1 MSQLNVDTIRSRP
14 GGPPTLDQGAVV
26 TGIVTATSF
35 VGTAVTTDS
44 QGIRAAGIVTATSFV
59 GDMVGTAVTTDSQGI
74 RAAGIVTAT
83 SFTGDG
89 GNLTGLN
96 IPPGTDW
103 VEVSLF

>member
-35 VGTAVTTDS
+35 AGDLTGNVVGNV
-44 QGIRAAGIVTATSFV
+44 
-59 GDMVGTAVTTDSQGI
+59 VGTAVTTDSQGI

>member
-14 GGPPTLDQGAVV
+14 GGPPTLDQCAVV

-35 VGTAVTTDS
+35 TGDFTGDLTGNVVGNV
-44 QGIRAAGIVTATSFV
+44 
-59 GDMVGTAVTTDSQGI
+59 VGTAVTTDSQGI

>member
-44 QGIRAAGIVTATSFV
+44 QGIRAAGIVTATSF
-59 GDMVGTAVTTDSQGI
+59 
-74 RAAGIVTAT
+74 
-83 SFTGDG
+83 TGDG

>member
-35 VGTAVTTDS
+35 T
-44 QGIRAAGIVTATSFV
+44 
-59 GDMVGTAVTTDSQGI
+59 GDLTGNVVGTAVTTDSQGI

-96 IPPGTDW
+96 IPASSDW
-103 VEVSLF
+103 RDSSLF

>member
-35 VGTAVTTDS
+35 
-44 QGIRAAGIVTATSFV
+44 AGNV
-59 GDMVGTAVTTDSQGI
+59 VGTAVTTDSQGI